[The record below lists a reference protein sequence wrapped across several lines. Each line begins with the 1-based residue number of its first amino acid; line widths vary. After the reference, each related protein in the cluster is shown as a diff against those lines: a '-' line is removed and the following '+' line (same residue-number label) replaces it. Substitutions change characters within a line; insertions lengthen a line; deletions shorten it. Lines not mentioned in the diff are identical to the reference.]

1 MQGGAFFRFKR
12 FSGIVGCDVCEGFF
26 PECSLVLVIAFQ
38 EGLEYACAA
47 QRGKP
52 IQRRERRMELKGI
65 TCRIPLELHNRISGE
80 IREMG
85 STMGQ
90 FIEMIIREHYEKGEK
105 KMIEKGRT
113 LAFQVSEE
121 LFQKV
126 KEYLAWYEKTYH
138 RRLTQK
144 EFVIGLIE
152 EALEEMEAEMEKES
166 QESEAPAEQN
176 GARSWDQEEP
186 TGEEEEDYI
195 VENNWDETE
204 DGEDED
210 GTHESDIEDQDE
222 EAGTD
227 NTDESDELSD
237 TEEICI

>member
-1 MQGGAFFRFKR
+1 
-12 FSGIVGCDVCEGFF
+12 
-26 PECSLVLVIAFQ
+26 
-38 EGLEYACAA
+38 
-47 QRGKP
+47 
-52 IQRRERRMELKGI
+52 ME
-65 TCRIPLELHNRISGE
+65 
-80 IREMG
+80 

-105 KMIEKGRT
+105 KMMEKGRT

-152 EALEEMEAEMEKES
+152 EALEELEAEMEKES
-166 QESEAPAEQN
+166 QDSEAPAGQEGAESSDPEEWDESETPAEQN

-210 GTHESDIEDQDE
+210 GTQESGIEDQDE

-227 NTDESDELSD
+227 NTDESDGLSD

>member
-1 MQGGAFFRFKR
+1 
-12 FSGIVGCDVCEGFF
+12 
-26 PECSLVLVIAFQ
+26 
-38 EGLEYACAA
+38 
-47 QRGKP
+47 
-52 IQRRERRMELKGI
+52 MELKGI

-90 FIEMIIREHYEKGEK
+90 FVEMIIREHYEKGEK
-105 KMIEKGRT
+105 KMMEKGRA

-152 EALEEMEAEMEKES
+152 EALEELEAEMEKES
-166 QESEAPAEQN
+166 QDSEAPAGQEGAESSDPEEWDESETPAEQN

-195 VENNWDETE
+195 VENN
-204 DGEDED
+204 
-210 GTHESDIEDQDE
+210 
-222 EAGTD
+222 
-227 NTDESDELSD
+227 
-237 TEEICI
+237 

>member
-1 MQGGAFFRFKR
+1 
-12 FSGIVGCDVCEGFF
+12 
-26 PECSLVLVIAFQ
+26 
-38 EGLEYACAA
+38 
-47 QRGKP
+47 
-52 IQRRERRMELKGI
+52 MELKGI
-65 TCRIPLELHNRISGE
+65 TCRIPLELHNRISEE

-105 KMIEKGRT
+105 KMMEKGRT
-113 LAFQVSEE
+113 LAFQVSEK

-166 QESEAPAEQN
+166 QESEAPA
-176 GARSWDQEEP
+176 GQEEAES
-186 TGEEEEDYI
+186 GDEEEEPD
-195 VENNWDETE
+195 EEETEGMSGESGWDETE
-204 DGEDED
+204 DGEDKN
-210 GTHESDIEDQDE
+210 GVQESDIGDQDKE
-222 EAGTD
+222 TGTD
-227 NTDESDELSD
+227 NADESDEFSD

>member
-1 MQGGAFFRFKR
+1 
-12 FSGIVGCDVCEGFF
+12 
-26 PECSLVLVIAFQ
+26 
-38 EGLEYACAA
+38 
-47 QRGKP
+47 
-52 IQRRERRMELKGI
+52 MELKGI
-65 TCRIPLELHNRISGE
+65 TCKIPLDLHNQISEE

-85 STMGQ
+85 STMSQ

-105 KMIEKGRT
+105 KMMEKGRA
-113 LAFQVSEE
+113 LAFQVCEE

-166 QESEAPAEQN
+166 QESEVPAGQEGAKSGDEEEELDEEETEDMSGESGDPEEWDESETPAEQN
-176 GARSWDQEEP
+176 GAKSWDQEEP
-186 TGEEEEDYI
+186 AGEEEEDYI

-204 DGEDED
+204 DGEDADE
-210 GTHESDIEDQDE
+210 TQETDIEDQDE
-222 EAGTD
+222 ETGTD
-227 NTDESDELSD
+227 NANEPDELSD

>member
-1 MQGGAFFRFKR
+1 
-12 FSGIVGCDVCEGFF
+12 
-26 PECSLVLVIAFQ
+26 
-38 EGLEYACAA
+38 
-47 QRGKP
+47 
-52 IQRRERRMELKGI
+52 MELKGI
-65 TCRIPLELHNRISGE
+65 TCRIPLELHNRISEE

-105 KMIEKGRT
+105 KMMEKGRT

-152 EALEEMEAEMEKES
+152 EALEELEAEMEKES
-166 QESEAPAEQN
+166 QESEAPAGQE
-176 GARSWDQEEP
+176 GAEGGNEEEEP
-186 TGEEEEDYI
+186 AGEEEDYI

-210 GTHESDIEDQDE
+210 GTQETDIEDQDE
-222 EAGTD
+222 ETGTD
-227 NTDESDELSD
+227 NANEPDELSD

>member
-1 MQGGAFFRFKR
+1 
-12 FSGIVGCDVCEGFF
+12 
-26 PECSLVLVIAFQ
+26 
-38 EGLEYACAA
+38 
-47 QRGKP
+47 
-52 IQRRERRMELKGI
+52 MELKGI

-90 FIEMIIREHYEKGEK
+90 FVEMIIREHYEKGEK
-105 KMIEKGRT
+105 KMMEKGRA

-152 EALEEMEAEMEKES
+152 EALEELEAEMEKES
-166 QESEAPAEQN
+166 QDSEARAGRSGKQRSRRMGRKRNPSRTEWSEKLGSGRTYRRGRRRLHCGEQLGRN
-176 GARSWDQEEP
+176 RRWRR
-186 TGEEEEDYI
+186 
-195 VENNWDETE
+195 
-204 DGEDED
+204 
-210 GTHESDIEDQDE
+210 
-222 EAGTD
+222 
-227 NTDESDELSD
+227 
-237 TEEICI
+237 

>member
-1 MQGGAFFRFKR
+1 
-12 FSGIVGCDVCEGFF
+12 
-26 PECSLVLVIAFQ
+26 
-38 EGLEYACAA
+38 
-47 QRGKP
+47 
-52 IQRRERRMELKGI
+52 MELKGI

-166 QESEAPAEQN
+166 PESEAPAEQE
-176 GARSWDQEEP
+176 GAESGD
-186 TGEEEEDYI
+186 EEEDYI

>member
-1 MQGGAFFRFKR
+1 
-12 FSGIVGCDVCEGFF
+12 
-26 PECSLVLVIAFQ
+26 
-38 EGLEYACAA
+38 
-47 QRGKP
+47 
-52 IQRRERRMELKGI
+52 
-65 TCRIPLELHNRISGE
+65 
-80 IREMG
+80 
-85 STMGQ
+85 
-90 FIEMIIREHYEKGEK
+90 
-105 KMIEKGRT
+105 
-113 LAFQVSEE
+113 
-121 LFQKV
+121 
-126 KEYLAWYEKTYH
+126 
-138 RRLTQK
+138 
-144 EFVIGLIE
+144 
-152 EALEEMEAEMEKES
+152 MEKES

>member
-1 MQGGAFFRFKR
+1 
-12 FSGIVGCDVCEGFF
+12 
-26 PECSLVLVIAFQ
+26 
-38 EGLEYACAA
+38 
-47 QRGKP
+47 
-52 IQRRERRMELKGI
+52 MELKGI

-105 KMIEKGRT
+105 KMMEKGRI

-152 EALEEMEAEMEKES
+152 EALIRACAGMITAGAEYIFLPS
-166 QESEAPAEQN
+166 AP
-176 GARSWDQEEP
+176 R
-186 TGEEEEDYI
+186 TG
-195 VENNWDETE
+195 
-204 DGEDED
+204 
-210 GTHESDIEDQDE
+210 SP
-222 EAGTD
+222 
-227 NTDESDELSD
+227 S
-237 TEEICI
+237 

>member
-1 MQGGAFFRFKR
+1 
-12 FSGIVGCDVCEGFF
+12 
-26 PECSLVLVIAFQ
+26 
-38 EGLEYACAA
+38 
-47 QRGKP
+47 
-52 IQRRERRMELKGI
+52 MELKGI
-65 TCRIPLELHNRISGE
+65 TCRIPLELHNRISEE
-80 IREMG
+80 IREME

-105 KMIEKGRT
+105 KMMEKGRT

-152 EALEEMEAEMEKES
+152 EALGEMEAEIEKAP
-166 QESEAPAEQN
+166 QESEAPA
-176 GARSWDQEEP
+176 RQEEAEGGNEEEEP
-186 TGEEEEDYI
+186 AGEEEDYI

-210 GTHESDIEDQDE
+210 GTQESDIEDQDE

-227 NTDESDELSD
+227 NADEPDELSD

>member
-1 MQGGAFFRFKR
+1 
-12 FSGIVGCDVCEGFF
+12 
-26 PECSLVLVIAFQ
+26 
-38 EGLEYACAA
+38 
-47 QRGKP
+47 
-52 IQRRERRMELKGI
+52 MELKGI

-90 FIEMIIREHYEKGEK
+90 FVEMIIREHYEKGEK
-105 KMIEKGRT
+105 KMMEKGRA

-152 EALEEMEAEMEKES
+152 EALEELEAEMEKGIPGQRSPCRQEGAES
-166 QESEAPAEQN
+166 SDPEEWDESETPARTEWSEKLGSGRTYRRGRRRLHCGEQL
-176 GARSWDQEEP
+176 G
-186 TGEEEEDYI
+186 
-195 VENNWDETE
+195 
-204 DGEDED
+204 
-210 GTHESDIEDQDE
+210 
-222 EAGTD
+222 
-227 NTDESDELSD
+227 
-237 TEEICI
+237 

>member
-1 MQGGAFFRFKR
+1 
-12 FSGIVGCDVCEGFF
+12 
-26 PECSLVLVIAFQ
+26 
-38 EGLEYACAA
+38 
-47 QRGKP
+47 
-52 IQRRERRMELKGI
+52 MELKGI

-80 IREMG
+80 IREME

-105 KMIEKGRT
+105 KMMEKGRA

-152 EALEEMEAEMEKES
+152 EALEELEAEMEKES
-166 QESEAPAEQN
+166 QDSEAPAGQEGAESSDPEEWDESETPAEQN

-210 GTHESDIEDQDE
+210 GTQETDIEDQDE
-222 EAGTD
+222 ETGTD
-227 NTDESDELSD
+227 NANEPDELSD

>member
-1 MQGGAFFRFKR
+1 
-12 FSGIVGCDVCEGFF
+12 
-26 PECSLVLVIAFQ
+26 
-38 EGLEYACAA
+38 
-47 QRGKP
+47 
-52 IQRRERRMELKGI
+52 
-65 TCRIPLELHNRISGE
+65 
-80 IREMG
+80 MG

-105 KMIEKGRT
+105 KMMEKGRT

-166 QESEAPAEQN
+166 PESETPAEQN

-186 TGEEEEDYI
+186 AGEEEDYI

-210 GTHESDIEDQDE
+210 ETQETDIEDQDE

-227 NTDESDELSD
+227 NTDESDGLSD
-237 TEEICI
+237 TEEIYI

>member
-1 MQGGAFFRFKR
+1 M
-12 FSGIVGCDVCEGFF
+12 
-26 PECSLVLVIAFQ
+26 LVLPKGENQ
-38 EGLEYACAA
+38 LK
-47 QRGKP
+47 RGEK
-52 IQRRERRMELKGI
+52 RMELKGI

-105 KMIEKGRT
+105 KMMEKGRI

-166 QESEAPAEQN
+166 QESEAPAEQEEAESGDEEEEPDEEETEDMSGESGDPEEWDESETPAEQN
-176 GARSWDQEEP
+176 GAKSWDQEEP
-186 TGEEEEDYI
+186 AGEEEEDYI

-210 GTHESDIEDQDE
+210 GTQESDIEDQDE

-227 NTDESDELSD
+227 NTDESDGLSD